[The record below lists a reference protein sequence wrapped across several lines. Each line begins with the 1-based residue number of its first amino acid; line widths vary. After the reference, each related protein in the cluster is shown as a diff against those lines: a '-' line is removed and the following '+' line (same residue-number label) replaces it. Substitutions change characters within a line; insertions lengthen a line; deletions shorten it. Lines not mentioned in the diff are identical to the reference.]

1 MATAREN
8 FTQPP
13 DQNKPQPTERLSDIR
28 NLLGLLLAGFTGA
41 VNVIG
46 LRNAELT
53 TILRNH
59 GILVGLASTLLL
71 AALICA
77 IASVFADQ
85 HQRIHLWIVG
95 STMAFLFSVA
105 AFSIYVVQ
113 IPKSPNWTRGWI
125 LGGGLLLAAVAVGG
139 IIAWLTA
146 RPTRPTLSLQFTLLI
161 ASAILFSTA
170 TATVVRIE
178 AKNQASASLPQ
189 LEAGTEIKGDEGQVT
204 AKIAA
209 TKLRDKE
216 DVYLGVVGL
225 PYGTGKKSAY
235 PCAEE
240 QAAKEQACD
249 VIADVIVYP
258 DSFGNVEES
267 FKFPFSP
274 ALYQHLEIFASVC
287 ESRTKGKVCE
297 HGEKSTSVD
306 INISRP

>member
-1 MATAREN
+1 
-8 FTQPP
+8 
-13 DQNKPQPTERLSDIR
+13 
-28 NLLGLLLAGFTGA
+28 
-41 VNVIG
+41 
-46 LRNAELT
+46 
-53 TILRNH
+53 
-59 GILVGLASTLLL
+59 
-71 AALICA
+71 
-77 IASVFADQ
+77 
-85 HQRIHLWIVG
+85 
-95 STMAFLFSVA
+95 MAFLFSVA

-139 IIAWLTA
+139 IIAWLTT

-216 DVYLGVVGL
+216 DVYLGVKGL
-225 PYGTGKKSAY
+225 PYATDKKSDY
-235 PCAEE
+235 PCADQE
-240 QAAKEQACD
+240 CD
-249 VIADVIVYP
+249 VIADVVVHP

-274 ALYQHLEIFASVC
+274 ASYQHLEIFASVC
-287 ESRTKGKVCE
+287 ESRTKGKECE
-297 HGEKSTSVD
+297 HGEKSTTVD